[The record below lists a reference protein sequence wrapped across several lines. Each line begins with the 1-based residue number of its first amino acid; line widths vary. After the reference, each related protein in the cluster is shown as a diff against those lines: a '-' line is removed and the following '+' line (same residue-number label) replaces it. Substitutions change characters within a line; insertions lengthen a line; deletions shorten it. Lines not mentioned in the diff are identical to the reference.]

1 MRTPYNKKAARLG
14 AASNTSFRV
23 NHNAPGH
30 ISQYLF
36 DALLN
41 LTESS
46 SPKAIGEQGEKS

>member
-41 LTESS
+41 LTERS